1 MGKEYNSVLRADHIL
16 SQHLNLENLSLEQC
30 LLDAPMPESEARV
43 LDPDWMPDVPFNDP
57 PVSAAVLIA
66 LVKRGSGHGVVFT
79 LRSSGLRA
87 HSGQIAFPG
96 GKLDASDRSPGA
108 GALREAQEEIAL
120 VQENARI
127 LGYLPAYVT
136 GSNYLITPVV
146 AEIIGDPVFT
156 PNPVEVDEIFEVP
169 LGFLLEKNNYSHL
182 KLERNGHNFQTWQL
196 IYKSHTIWGITA
208 NLARKFADM
217 ALTGQKE

>member
-1 MGKEYNSVLRADHIL
+1 MEHSDLAC
-16 SQHLNLENLSLEQC
+16 LELEHC
-30 LLDAPMPESEARV
+30 LLGSPMPESEACL

-66 LVKRGSGHGVVFT
+66 LVKRTHGYGVVFT

-96 GKLDASDRSPGA
+96 GKLDASDLDPGA

-120 VQENARI
+120 ERQNAKI
-127 LGYLPAYVT
+127 LGYLPAYMT
-136 GSNYLITPVV
+136 GTNYLITPVV
-146 AEIIGDPVFT
+146 AEITGNPVFV

-169 LGFLLEKNNYSHL
+169 LSYLLHPPNYSEL
-182 KLERNGHNFQTWQL
+182 KLERNGHKFKTWQL
-196 IYKSHTIWGITA
+196 LYKSHTIWGITA
-208 NLARKFADM
+208 NLARSFRDRVLAGPE
-217 ALTGQKE
+217 A